1 MSKIQY
7 IGVKEE
13 GQPFRIVNRALL
25 DQELTALPKGRY
37 RLTVERYRRNKS
49 NSQLGYLFACVY
61 PFVLR
66 GLTEAGWEEVTTLE
80 QVDALCKSMFSNKDI
95 VNRDT
100 GEILTIPSLKREMTT
115 TEMMT
120 YVESIRTWG
129 REFLKIEI
137 PEPQEQLT
145 LL

>member
-1 MSKIQY
+1 MSKLQY

-49 NSQLGYLFACVY
+49 NAQLGYLFACVY

-66 GLTEAGWEEVTTLE
+66 GLTDAGWEEVTTLE

-129 REFLKIEI
+129 REFLQIEI

>member
-1 MSKIQY
+1 MTKIQY
-7 IGVKEE
+7 IGVKED
-13 GQPFRIVNRALL
+13 GKPFRIVNRALL

-37 RLTVERYRRNKS
+37 RLTVEKYRNSKS
-49 NSQLGYLFACVY
+49 NAQLGYLFACVY

-66 GLTEAGWEEVTTLE
+66 GLTETGWEDITTLY
-80 QVDALCKSMFSNKDI
+80 QVDALCKSLFSNQEI
-95 VNRDT
+95 VNRET
-100 GEILTIPSLKREMTT
+100 AEIMTIPALKREMTT

-120 YVESIRTWG
+120 YVESIRSWAS
-129 REFLKIEI
+129 EFLQIEI